1 MSPQPFQQ
9 NRPVAVLLLIALGAT
24 LMSGTGLA
32 EAATNASE
40 LAGIWGATRRFGPE
54 VRGNLTVTRREG
66 GWQAEI
72 AGFMVDDSSAGTAI
86 DFELPGDRG
95 RFQGHLD
102 FESQAIL
109 GHWIQPRTVNSGLRF
124 ASPVELAAVGPD
136 RWQGEVVPWEDEL
149 TFYLVLT
156 PREDGS
162 LGAFFRNPER
172 NLGVFL
178 NLDRLER
185 DGDRVELIGTWLRNK
200 DELLLAEGTYYPD
213 LERLSIFIPRGN
225 GTYDFER
232 IDDDPTSFFYP
243 RGKTPGAYRYQ
254 PPTPRNDGWAVGTLQ
269 DADISIEP
277 IRKLIETEIFPL
289 SDSLHDVYVHGMLI
303 ARHGK
308 LVLEEYFHGFN
319 RDTPHDTR
327 SASKS
332 LTATLVGA
340 AIQAGEPLTITS
352 PVYETIYGEALESD
366 IDPRKKRMTVENL
379 LTMTSGFDCD
389 DRDSSSP
396 GSEDAMQGQ
405 EEEPNWYRYTLAL
418 PMVREPGVEAV
429 YCSAGSNLLGMVL
442 SRATG
447 ESLPRLFHRLIA
459 EPLDIERYHLSLQ
472 PTGEPYMGGGIHWM
486 PREFMK
492 MGQLYLDGG
501 VWNGKRVLGA
511 EFAARAT
518 EPLFE
523 VRERHYG
530 YLWWVIDYPYKGG
543 SVTAFFAGGNGGQVV
558 IAIPELDLL
567 VTCFAGNYNDRVLY
581 RMQDEFV
588 PDYILPAVGSIG
600 E

>member
-1 MSPQPFQQ
+1 
-9 NRPVAVLLLIALGAT
+9 V
-24 LMSGTGLA
+24 
-32 EAATNASE
+32 
-40 LAGIWGATRRFGPE
+40 
-54 VRGNLTVTRREG
+54 
-66 GWQAEI
+66 
-72 AGFMVDDSSAGTAI
+72 
-86 DFELPGDRG
+86 
-95 RFQGHLD
+95 
-102 FESQAIL
+102 
-109 GHWIQPRTVNSGLRF
+109 
-124 ASPVELAAVGPD
+124 
-136 RWQGEVVPWEDEL
+136 
-149 TFYLVLT
+149 
-156 PREDGS
+156 
-162 LGAFFRNPER
+162 GAFFRNPER
-172 NLGVFL
+172 NLGLFL

-185 DGDRVELIGTWLRNK
+185 QGDKVELIGTWLRNK
-200 DELLLAEGTYYPD
+200 DERVLAEGTYYPD
-213 LERLSIFIPRGN
+213 SERLSIFIPRGN

-232 IDDDPTSFFYP
+232 IEDDATSFFYP
-243 RGKTPGAYRYQ
+243 RGKNPGPYRYR
-254 PPTPRNDGWAVGTLQ
+254 PPVLRNDGWPVGTLQ
-269 DADISIEP
+269 GTDISLEP
-277 IRKLIETEIFPL
+277 IQRLIETEIFPPP
-289 SDSLHDVYVHGMLI
+289 DSLHDVYVHGMLI

-340 AIQAGEPLTITS
+340 AIAAGEPLTITS
-352 PVYETIYGEALESD
+352 PVYETIYGETLPPD
-366 IDPRKKRMTVENL
+366 TDPRKKAMTVQDL
-379 LTMTSGFDCD
+379 LTMASGFDCD

-396 GSEDAMQGQ
+396 GNEDVMQEQ
-405 EEEPNWYRYTLAL
+405 TDELNWYRYTLRL
-418 PMVREPGVEAV
+418 PMVREPGAEAV
-429 YCSAGSNLLGMVL
+429 YCSAGSNLLGNLL

-459 EPLDIERYHLSLQ
+459 EPLEIDRYHLNLQ
-472 PTGEPYMGGGIHWM
+472 PTGEPYMGGGIYWL
-486 PREFMK
+486 PRDFMK
-492 MGQLYLDGG
+492 LGQLYLGG
-501 VWNGKRVLGA
+501 GMWNGKRLLGA

-543 SVTAFFAGGNGGQVV
+543 SVKAFFAGGNGGQVV

-567 VTCFAGNYNDRVLY
+567 VTFFAGNYNDRVLY